1 MNLFKKNPI
10 RFEGQKEIETQIK
23 NQTDNVISRRFKIL
37 MGVIGVVGVVLLIRL
52 FITQISQQ
60 EYYSTK
66 LKQYNTSLFTA
77 DTFRGNIYDRNYKR
91 LSYNKN
97 INCATYYAVQSIT
110 QDDIKIIANFLV
122 KNVNVDIKS
131 VTERDKKDYLILK
144 CKDTK
149 DNLIND
155 LITSEERSTYS
166 SDEIYQLQLSRI
178 TSQMLKDNLS
188 DDDMKYYM
196 IYSKIQNCTSGSVV
210 LLEGLT
216 VKEASLIGENSDI
229 LRGVKVTND
238 WSRENTYGT
247 EFKSVLGRV
256 TSKKEGLPAS
266 TKDILLAQDYNNDS
280 RVGISG
286 LEMQYENILAGT
298 PATYSLAYDSDGNP
312 VVETVSSGTK
322 GDNIRLTIDW
332 DLQSAITDEIEK
344 QMKAHTSSIY
354 RYANNIYLVMIDPN
368 TGAIY
373 AMCGY
378 QRDEKGDIY
387 ELAGGAVQNAFEIG
401 SAAKGGTI
409 YVGIKHGVINQYTEF
424 DDTSS
429 GFKIA
434 GTPTKFS
441 WDTGGLGRLNAAEAL
456 SQSSNIYMF
465 YVATL
470 LGGGTYEYNQPLY
483 IKDSA
488 FDQMRLD
495 VGELGLG
502 VKTGVDLPS
511 EALGYRG
518 RVTQRQAGNF
528 LDFAIGQYDTYTP
541 IQMAQYVSSIANGG
555 KRIQPHLFMES
566 FTEDDDST
574 KISLLQHQ
582 VKVLDDVSSYKL
594 AFDTIHT
601 GFIMGCVSGLA
612 SGVNGDYEAAGKTG
626 TGQLYREGTSD
637 VWANRSFIGYAPY
650 DNPEIA
656 VACIAEGLPDA
667 GGGTCT
673 TLSKYAFEKY
683 FEKYG

>member
-1 MNLFKKNPI
+1 MNFFKKTPI
-10 RFEGQKEIETQIK
+10 RFEGKKEIETQIK

-37 MGVIGVVGVVLLIRL
+37 MGTIGVIGFVLLVRL

-66 LKQYNTSLFTA
+66 LNQYNTSLFTT

-97 INCATYYAVQSIT
+97 INCATYYAVQNIT
-110 QDDIKIIANFLV
+110 EDDIKLICNFLV
-122 KNVNVDIKS
+122 KNVTIDIEN
-131 VTERDKKDYLILK
+131 VTERDKKDYLIMKNKKMVSSLL
-144 CKDTK
+144 T
-149 DNLIND
+149 
-155 LITSEERSTYS
+155 EEEKSTYT
-166 SDEIYQLQLSRI
+166 SDEQYQLQLNRI
-178 TSQMLKDNLS
+178 TTEMLEENLS
-188 DDDMKYYM
+188 ENDIKYYM
-196 IYSKIQNCTSGSVV
+196 LYAKIQNCTSGSVV

-216 VKEASLIGENSDI
+216 IKEASLIGENSNI

-247 EFKSVLGRV
+247 DFRSILGRV
-256 TSKKEGLPAS
+256 TTKKAGLPAS
-266 TKDILLAQDYNNDS
+266 TKDILLAKDYNNDS

-286 LEMQYENILAGT
+286 LEMQYEDILAGT
-298 PATYSLAYDSDGNP
+298 PATYSLSYDSDGNP
-312 VVETVSSGTK
+312 VVNTVSSGTK

-332 DLQSAITDEIEK
+332 DLQSGITEQILK
-344 QMKAHTSSIY
+344 QMKSHTASIY
-354 RYANNIYLVMIDPN
+354 RYANNIYLVLIDPN

-373 AMCGY
+373 AMAGA
-378 QRDEKGDIY
+378 QRDSEGNIY
-387 ELAGGAVQNAFEIG
+387 ELAGGAVQNAFAIG
-401 SAAKGGTI
+401 SAFKGGTI
-409 YVGIKHGVINQYTEF
+409 YAGIKHNVIDQYTEF
-424 DDTSS
+424 DDTSR

-434 GTPTKFS
+434 GTPTKYS
-441 WDTGGLGRLNAAEAL
+441 WNTNGLGRLNAAEAL
-456 SQSSNIYMF
+456 AQSSNIYMF

-470 LGGGTYEYNQPLY
+470 LGGGTYEYNQPLS

-502 VKTGVDLPS
+502 VKTGIDLPS

-518 RVTQRQAGNF
+518 KITERQPGNF

-541 IQMAQYVSSIANGG
+541 IQMAQYISTIANGG

-566 FTEDDDST
+566 FTENEDGT

-582 VKVLDDVSSYKL
+582 IKVLDDVSSYKL
-594 AFDTIHT
+594 AFQTIQT
-601 GFIMGCVSGLA
+601 GFRMGCVSGLA
-612 SGVNGDYEAAGKTG
+612 TKVNGDYEAAGKTG
-626 TGQLYREGTSD
+626 TAQLYKEGTSD
-637 VWANRSFIGYAPY
+637 VWANRAFIGYAPY
-650 DNPEIA
+650 DNPEVA
-656 VACIAEGLPDA
+656 VACIAEGLPDS
-667 GGGTCT
+667 GGSTCQ

>member
-1 MNLFKKNPI
+1 MRLSFFKKNPI

-37 MGVIGVVGVVLLIRL
+37 MGFIGVVGVILLVRL
-52 FITQISQQ
+52 FLTQITQQ
-60 EYYSTK
+60 EYYTTK
-66 LKQYNTSLFTA
+66 LDQYNTSLFTK

-97 INCATYYAVQSIT
+97 INCATYYAVQDIT
-110 QDDIKIIANFLV
+110 KEEMEMIANFLV
-122 KNVNVDIKS
+122 KNVNVDTKS
-131 VTERDKKDYLILK
+131 VTDRDKKDYLILK
-144 CKDTK
+144 NEKLVDSLLT
-149 DNLIND
+149 D
-155 LITSEERSTYS
+155 EEKSTYT
-166 SDEIYQLQLSRI
+166 SDELYQLQLSRI
-178 TSQMLKDNLS
+178 TSAMLKENLS
-188 DDDMKYYM
+188 EDDIKFYM
-196 IYSKIQNCTSGSVV
+196 LYAKIQNCSSGSVV

-216 VKEASLIGENSDI
+216 IKEASLIGENSDI

-238 WSRENTYGT
+238 WSRETTYGAN
-247 EFKSVLGRV
+247 FKSVLGKV
-256 TSKKEGLPAS
+256 TTKKAGLPAS
-266 TKDILLAQDYNNDS
+266 TKDILLAKDYNNDS

-286 LEMQYENILAGT
+286 LEMQYEDILAGT
-298 PATYSLAYDSDGNP
+298 PATYSLSYDSDGNP
-312 VVETVSSGTK
+312 VVNTVSSGTK

-332 DLQSAITDEIEK
+332 DLQSSITEQMEK
-344 QMKAHTSSIY
+344 TMKGFTGSLYKYNH
-354 RYANNIYLVMIDPN
+354 NIYLVLIDPN

-373 AMCGY
+373 AMCGV
-378 QRDEKGDIY
+378 QKDSKGDVY
-387 ELAGGAVQNAFEIG
+387 ELAGGAVQNAFAPG
-401 SAAKGGTI
+401 SAFKGGTI
-409 YVGIKHGVINQYTEF
+409 YAGIKHNVINQYTEF
-424 DDTSS
+424 DDTSR

-434 GTPTKFS
+434 GTPAKYS

-470 LGGGTYEYNQPLY
+470 LGGGTYEYEQPLS

-502 VKTGVDLPS
+502 VKTGIDLPS

-518 RVTQRQAGNF
+518 KVTQRQPGNF

-541 IQMAQYVSSIANGG
+541 IQLAQYISTLANGG

-566 FTEDDDST
+566 FTEDENGT

-582 VKVLDDVSSYKL
+582 VKVLDDVSSYKM
-594 AFDTIHT
+594 AFETIQT
-601 GFIMGCVSGLA
+601 GFRMGCVSGLA
-612 SGVNGDYEAAGKTG
+612 KSVNGDYEAAGKTG
-626 TGQLYREGTSD
+626 TAQVLHEGTYD
-637 VWANRSFIGYAPY
+637 IWANRAFVGYAPY
-650 DNPEIA
+650 DDPEIA
-656 VACIAEGLPDA
+656 VACIAEALPNGA
-667 GGGTCT
+667 GSTCQ

>member
-37 MGVIGVVGVVLLIRL
+37 MGAIGVIGIILLIRL

-60 EYYSTK
+60 EYYVTK
-66 LKQYNTSLFTA
+66 LAQYNTSLFTA

-97 INCATYYAVQSIT
+97 INCATYYAVQNIT
-110 QDDIKIIANFLV
+110 EDDIKMIANFLV
-122 KNVNVDIKS
+122 KNVNVDIEK
-131 VTERDKKDYLILK
+131 VTERDKKDYLIMKNKKLV
-144 CKDTK
+144 
-149 DNLIND
+149 NSLI
-155 LITSEERSTYS
+155 SEEEKSTYS
-166 SDEIYQLQLSRI
+166 SDEQYQLQLKRI
-178 TSQMLKDNLS
+178 TSEMLKENLS
-188 DDDMKYYM
+188 DDDIRYYM
-196 IYSKIQNCTSGSVV
+196 LYAKIQNCTSGSVV

-216 VKEASLIGENSDI
+216 IKEASLIGENSDI

-238 WSRENTYGT
+238 WSRETTYGT
-247 EFKSVLGRV
+247 DFKSVLGKV
-256 TSKKEGLPAS
+256 TTKKEGLPAS
-266 TKDILLAQDYNNDS
+266 TKDILLSKDYNNDS

-286 LEMQYENILAGT
+286 LEKQYEDILAGT
-298 PATYSLAYDSDGNP
+298 PATYSLSYDEEGNP
-312 VVETVSSGTK
+312 VVDTVTSGTK

-332 DLQSAITDEIEK
+332 DLQSGITEQIINT
-344 QMKAHTSSIY
+344 MKSHSSSIY
-354 RYANNIYLVMIDPN
+354 RYANNIYLVLIDPN

-373 AMCGY
+373 AMAGA
-378 QRDEKGDIY
+378 QRDSKGEIY

-401 SAAKGGTI
+401 SAFKGGTI
-409 YVGIKHGVINQYTEF
+409 YAGIKHGVINQYTEF
-424 DDTSS
+424 NDTSA

-434 GTPTKFS
+434 GTAPKYS
-441 WDTGGLGRLNAAEAL
+441 WNRGGLGRLNAAEAL

-465 YVATL
+465 YTATL
-470 LGGGTYEYNQPLY
+470 LGGGTYEYNQPLS

-502 VKTGVDLPS
+502 VKTGIDLPS

-518 RVTQRQAGNF
+518 KVTQRQPGNF
-528 LDFAIGQYDTYTP
+528 LDFSIGQYDTYTP
-541 IQMAQYVSSIANGG
+541 IQMAQYVSSLANGG

-566 FTEDDDST
+566 FTEDEDGT

-582 VKVLDDVSSYKL
+582 IKVLDDVSSYKL
-594 AFDTIHT
+594 AFQTIQT
-601 GFIMGCVSGLA
+601 GFRMVCVSGLA
-612 SGVNGDYEAAGKTG
+612 KRVNGDYEAAGKTG
-626 TGQLYREGTSD
+626 TAQRNLEGTSD
-637 VWANRSFIGYAPY
+637 VWANRAFIGYAPY
-650 DNPEIA
+650 DDPEIA
-656 VACIAEGLPDA
+656 VACIAEALPDA
-667 GGGTCT
+667 AGNTCQ